1 MSFYQQKEIMKFHIA
16 VIIIALLG
24 AIGWIANVVKL
35 VGMGFTDISGMLIAR
50 SIGVVLAPLGAVL
63 GYL

>member
-1 MSFYQQKEIMKFHIA
+1 MKFHIA